1 MSITKIKPDD
11 SNKLDTI
18 NINEN
23 FVRTYHMMVS
33 LYSKL
38 ILVLGLAKIVKKSK
52 ICLLKED

>member
-38 ILVLGLAKIVKKSK
+38 ILVLELAKTVKKSK
-52 ICLLKED
+52 ICLLRED